1 MIPSKTFAEAR
12 VYVPDVF
19 PDDRGYFKE
28 TFSRNKYAALGM
40 NDDWVQD
47 SVSRSRRNVIRG
59 MHADRRMAK
68 LVQALKG
75 RIYDV
80 IVDLRE
86 GSPTYK
92 RWEGFTLSD
101 ENHHQLYVPAGF
113 GHGFLAQSDEVVVMY
128 KMSAHYDPAHEFGIR
143 WNDSS
148 VGITWPLDGE
158 PVISPKDW
166 AL

>member
-1 MIPSKTFAEAR
+1 MH
-12 VYVPDVF
+12 
-19 PDDRGYFKE
+19 
-28 TFSRNKYAALGM
+28 
-40 NDDWVQD
+40 DDWVQD

-75 RIYDV
+75 QIYDV

-86 GSPTYK
+86 ESPTYK

-128 KMSAHYDPAHEFGIR
+128 KMSALYDPAHEFGIR
-143 WNDSS
+143 WNDPS
-148 VGITWPLDGE
+148 VGVAWPLEGA
-158 PVISPKDW
+158 PLLSAKDA